1 VASSSRG
8 LQAALRRAG
17 HGLRDLAFA
26 TASVELEGRVV
37 QTIPVEFEANG
48 GQAGVALELNE
59 APAVIRERI
68 EKALVQ

>member
-1 VASSSRG
+1 MASSSRG
-8 LQAALRRAG
+8 LRAALRRAG

-26 TASVELEGRVV
+26 TASVEFEGRVV
-37 QTIPVEFEANG
+37 HTTPVEFEASG